1 MYSGLDIVSDYCY
14 DKYVGDALTNK
25 ALRELIAKEGIERL
39 DLCGLDECGCVT
51 TTALGAVRRGIKAEI
66 LQKGTATVLPEEKV
80 MKAHEKLRRAGVEL
94 V

>member
-1 MYSGLDIVSDYCY
+1 M
-14 DKYVGDALTNK
+14 
-25 ALRELIAKEGIERL
+25 IAKEGIERL

-66 LQKGTATVLPEEKV
+66 LQKGTETVLPEGKV
-80 MKAHEKLRRAGVEL
+80 MKAHRKLRQAGIGL